1 MMSITFSKYHTYY
14 DSKKRYDKNNQHN
27 RFDNGYH
34 YLSGKIMPII
44 IMIRVTFQTVLDSSC
59 IMLKYIYTYNYYD
72 NHNDN
77 KCYITIST

>member
-1 MMSITFSKYHTYY
+1 
-14 DSKKRYDKNNQHN
+14 
-27 RFDNGYH
+27 
-34 YLSGKIMPII
+34 MPII